1 MKAKYNDIRDRLQK
15 HIEDR
20 NGAGTYDL
28 RGSILEADILY
39 FVEKEVNNVVLDDV
53 KKCAFDCENPVFEKG
68 ASYCKMHME
77 IDGWS

>member
-20 NGAGTYDL
+20 NGVGTYDL

-39 FVEKEVNNVVLDDV
+39 FVEKEVNDVVLDAV
-53 KKCAFDCENPVFEKG
+53 IKCEHGNTINPE
-68 ASYCKMHME
+68 AHDIIYCRKCWE
-77 IDGWS
+77 ES

>member
-28 RGSILEADILY
+28 RGSGLEADILY

-53 KKCAFDCENPVFEKG
+53 IKCEYTHHNACIKRFGVCNNCG
-68 ASYCKMHME
+68 ASK
-77 IDGWS
+77 